1 MITRLTIAFE
11 DFLGSSIASQVMPPC
26 TQLKRLQTDV
36 NPVYQVDDNPEH
48 AETYD
53 YMGQHISPI
62 KFSKIF
68 LLIAKEKK

>member
-1 MITRLTIAFE
+1 MKTRHTTKAV
-11 DFLGSSIASQVMPPC
+11 A
-26 TQLKRLQTDV
+26 KTDV
-36 NPVYQVDDNPEH
+36 NPVYGVEDNPEH

-62 KFSKIF
+62 KFSKNF